1 VEPKPGEGRFL
12 AAPTRSE
19 ENVKRILATA
29 FVTLLALAAAMP
41 AVAGDAKEVKL
52 TGYITDEY
60 CGAKNA
66 NADGVDCAKA
76 CAKKGSD
83 LAIYSD
89 GKLYKLSDKEMAL
102 KHLGY
107 EVVVT
112 GTINEDGSVKVAN
125 IEKNEKSA

>member
-1 VEPKPGEGRFL
+1 MK
-12 AAPTRSE
+12 
-19 ENVKRILATA
+19 KILATA
-29 FVTLLALAAAMP
+29 VVTLLALAAAMP
-41 AVAGDAKEVKL
+41 AVAGDAEEVKL

-89 GKLYKLSDKEMAL
+89 GKLYKLSDKELAL
-102 KHLGY
+102 KHLGH

-112 GTINEDGSVKVAN
+112 GTLNDDGSVSVAN
-125 IEKNEKSA
+125 IEKAEKSA